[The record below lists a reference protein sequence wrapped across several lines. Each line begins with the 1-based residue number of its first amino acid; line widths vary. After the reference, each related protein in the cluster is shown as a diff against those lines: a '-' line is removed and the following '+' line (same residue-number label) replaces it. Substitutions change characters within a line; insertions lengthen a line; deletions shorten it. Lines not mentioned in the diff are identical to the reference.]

1 VKIEY
6 IKPDK
11 LDAGTTIKGLECIDV
26 PGLTTRDYKLS
37 FHSHKECQPLIKVCY
52 SPCACSM
59 QRVIVTD
66 VCCLQYASM
75 FRPGLQRNETQY
87 FLVTSDYIV

>member
-6 IKPDK
+6 VKPDK

-26 PGLTTRDYKLS
+26 PALTTRDYKLT

-52 SPCACSM
+52 SLSCSM
-59 QRVIVTD
+59 QRVIVTF
-66 VCCLQYASM
+66 VLCNM
-75 FRPGLQRNETQY
+75 KHGIF
-87 FLVTSDYIV
+87 